1 MTLWRAHAVWHAR
14 WFAGILNSHLG
25 VAGRGAMKTRTL
37 MRCQLRGLE
46 VDREKLF
53 PTQQKCLKLVR
64 REVTNTQGLMLDV

>member
-1 MTLWRAHAVWHAR
+1 VWHAL

-25 VAGRGAMKTRTL
+25 AAERGAMKTRMC

-53 PTQQKCLKLVR
+53 PTQQKCRKLVR
-64 REVTNTQGLMLDV
+64 REVTNTQGLILDV